1 MERADDVTEVSRLR
15 DVAESMR
22 RTAAVHRA
30 RATRLA
36 LAGEPG
42 GEFQARV
49 ERGLAKVAAEH
60 AMAFRELADAAEA
73 RRSATAR
80 PSTSPEWTAAMHR
93 SVAALRRAEAHHR
106 RAAAVPVRDDPRP

>member
-1 MERADDVTEVSRLR
+1 MACVDPEESRLR
-15 DVAESMR
+15 EVSELMW

-30 RATRLA
+30 RAARLA
-36 LAGEPG
+36 RSGEPG

-73 RRSATAR
+73 RHSATDR
-80 PSTSPEWTAAMHR
+80 PSTSPEWSAAMNR
-93 SVAALRRAEAHHR
+93 SFAALRRAEAHHH
-106 RAAAVPVRDDPRP
+106 RAAAVPAHDE